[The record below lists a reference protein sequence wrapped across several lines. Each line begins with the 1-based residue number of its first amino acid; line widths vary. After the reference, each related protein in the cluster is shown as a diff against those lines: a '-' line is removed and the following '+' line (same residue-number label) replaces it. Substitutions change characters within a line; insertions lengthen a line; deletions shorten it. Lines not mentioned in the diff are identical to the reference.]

1 MKTVKDILIKTT
13 GIIFLFSLLTACDKQ
28 SGQEVSKSKT
38 ELISSGNWYFT
49 AYTETQNGTT
59 TDVLTNMLT
68 CHKDNYYVFRA
79 DGSGEFNYGVQKC
92 TNDPQSLP
100 YTWTFIDNETKV
112 KLDNGNIYIINILT
126 QDKLELLFGTPGG
139 NYNTLTFSH

>member
-1 MKTVKDILIKTT
+1 MKTVKDVIIKIT
-13 GIIFLFSLLTACDKQ
+13 GIVFLFSVLTACDKQ
-28 SGQEVSKSKT
+28 ENEKASKSKT

-59 TDVLTNMLT
+59 TDVFTSMLT

-92 TNDPQSLP
+92 NGDPQSIP
-100 YTWTFIDNETKV
+100 YIWVFTDNEAKV
-112 KLDNGNIYIINILT
+112 KLDNGNTYIINELT
-126 QDKLELLFGTPGG
+126 EDKLELVLPGTISH
-139 NYNTLTFSH
+139 TLTFSH

>member
-1 MKTVKDILIKTT
+1 MCNKQDEAAVKT
-13 GIIFLFSLLTACDKQ
+13 
-28 SGQEVSKSKT
+28 KT

-49 AYTETQNGTT
+49 AYTQTQNGLT
-59 TDVLTNMLT
+59 TDIFAGMLS

-92 TNDPQSLP
+92 SGDPQSLP
-100 YTWTFIDNETKV
+100 YTWTFIDNETKI
-112 KLDNGNIYIINILT
+112 KLDNGNIYIINELSAN
-126 QDKLELLFGTPGG
+126 KLEVLFGTPGA

>member
-1 MKTVKDILIKTT
+1 VVAS
-13 GIIFLFSLLTACDKQ
+13 FLFFSLLTAEMCNKGDA
-28 SGQEVSKSKT
+28 VASKSKR

-59 TDVLTNMLT
+59 TDVLTSMLT
-68 CHKDNYYVFRA
+68 CHKDNYYVFRS

-92 TNDPQSLP
+92 SGDPQSLP

-112 KLDNGNIYIINILT
+112 ELDNGNVYIINELT
-126 QDKLELLFGTPGG
+126 ENKLELVLPGTI
-139 NYNTLTFSH
+139 NHTLTFSH

>member
-1 MKTVKDILIKTT
+1 MKTVKDVLIKIT

-28 SGQEVSKSKT
+28 PEQEVSKSKA

-49 AYTETQNGTT
+49 AYTETHNGTT
-59 TDVLTNMLT
+59 TDVLAGMLT

-92 TNDPQSLP
+92 ANDPQSLP

-112 KLDNGNIYIINILT
+112 KLDNGNIYIINLLT
-126 QDKLELLFGTPGG
+126 QDKLELVFGTPGA